1 MNWWQMKKLQDHDAI
16 ICDGSI
22 RSGKTISMTV
32 GFVLWSMSQF
42 DDQVFAICG
51 KTIESLRRNVILHLP
66 KWLEGIFT
74 VQEKRSEN
82 RVTIAGLGRRNTYF
96 LFGGKDEGSAAL
108 IQGMTLTGVLFD
120 EVALMP
126 RSFVEQAMARCSVEG
141 SRYWFNCNPE
151 SPNHWFYT
159 EWIKDDQS
167 SKKNALHLHFTMD
180 DNLTL
185 SPKVRNRYE
194 RQYAGIFY
202 DRFIRGEWSVASGA
216 IYGSC
221 FSGKNIRRDA
231 APYDRCFVSVDYGTQ
246 NPCVFHL
253 IRARQK
259 NGQHQHYVEKEYYYD
274 GRHSQTGQKT
284 DEQYSKDMRD
294 FIGGEKI
301 ECIIVDPSAA
311 SLITQLRKDGWYV
324 IPARNAVM
332 QGISAVSVEFSNGD
346 LLIDPSCKNTI
357 REVSGYVWDEKARE
371 HGEDKPVKVDDH
383 TCDALRYGVYT
394 DVRRHPIGFKTN
406 TYRG

>member
-1 MNWWQMKKLQDHDAI
+1 MSLSYMLWAMSNF
-16 ICDGSI
+16 DGQNF
-22 RSGKTISMTV
+22 G
-32 GFVLWSMSQF
+32 L
-42 DDQVFAICG
+42 CG
-51 KTIESLRRNVILHLP
+51 KTIGSLRRNVIL
-66 KWLEGIFT
+66 WLKLMLKSRGYA
-74 VQEKRSEN
+74 VQD
-82 RVTIAGLGRRNTYF
+82 RRADNLLVVRRGEVVNYF
-96 LFGGKDEGSAAL
+96 YLFGGKDERSQDL
-108 IQGMTLTGVLFD
+108 IQGITLAGCLFD